1 MKNQGFTFYENTI
14 VDNID
19 LSGYGLDNDV
29 YLYDKVK
36 TLYNIFKREYLHD
49 NNKHQNEI
57 FLFSE
62 WLRGLPSA
70 LTVPFENYLIL
81 QNALANG
88 YNLDSEE
95 KENDFLEKY
104 WLNLAN
110 AFYTLKDNL

>member
-19 LSGYGLDNDV
+19 LSGYDLSNDV

-49 NNKHQNEI
+49 NNKHLNEV

-70 LTVPFENYLIL
+70 LTIPFENYLIL
-81 QNALANG
+81 ENALLSG
-88 YNLDSEE
+88 FKLDSED

-104 WLNLAN
+104 WLNLAT

>member
-1 MKNQGFTFYENTI
+1 MSLFTFYENTI

-19 LSGYGLDNDV
+19 LSSYDLDNDM

-36 TLYNIFKREYLHD
+36 TLYNIFKREYLHA
-49 NNKHQNEI
+49 NNKNQNEI

-62 WLRGLPSA
+62 WLRGLPSV
-70 LTVPFENYLIL
+70 LTVPFYNKEIL
-81 QNALANG
+81 QNALLSG
-88 YNLDSEE
+88 FNLDSED

-104 WLNLAN
+104 WINLAN